1 MPTDL
6 PLSRYDPASLP
17 LLVDGVLTNKAV
29 PSMMLE
35 SALQPKG
42 TFWFFFVVAFL
53 GLLWAVFLLPE
64 TSHRNLEETSDMIS

>member
-1 MPTDL
+1 
-6 PLSRYDPASLP
+6 
-17 LLVDGVLTNKAV
+17 
-29 PSMMLE
+29 MMLE